1 MNRYDVVIIGS
12 GLGSLLCGYILSK
25 EGFSICIIE
34 KQAVPG
40 GCLQSFRRGENSFDT
55 GIHYIGSMLP
65 GQTLHSYWKYF
76 GLSHSLEL
84 ERMNE
89 DCFDMVSF
97 EGMDINL
104 AQGFD
109 RFAGSLAS
117 QFPGSGN
124 FLSSYVS
131 ALKETVSA
139 FPLYNLELTDKMTKT
154 TWMGT
159 NAWEFLNT
167 MAGEDEVNKILLQA
181 LSGNNFLYA
190 GQKPATPWHQYAL
203 INHSFI
209 GSSWRLKR
217 GSGQIAELLVAGIL
231 SHGGKLLLRKEI
243 RKISS
248 LKNKFLI
255 ETSTQ
260 ESFIAARVI
269 AGIHPQKAISL
280 LEPEMVR
287 RSFRSRIMGMENTV
301 SSFGLYLG
309 LKPGSFPYIGHN
321 IYYHCG
327 RDVWAASEY
336 TGEEWPGMY
345 FLYTPVTA
353 RQSDLTSAA
362 NQGDH
367 SSAANQGDH
376 SSAVCILSYM
386 KFDEVKRWENTMTG
400 RRGSDYLFF
409 KEERARK
416 LLQVVERK
424 FPGLRSLINNMEIST
439 PLTWRDYTGTPEGS
453 MYGIRKESG
462 NYLRTMILPHT
473 KIPGFYFTGQNLNM
487 HGAPGVTIGA
497 VMTCAEILGLEYLFN
512 KIRNAG

>member
-25 EGFSICIIE
+25 EGFNICILE
-34 KQAVPG
+34 KQAKQG
-40 GCLQSFRRGENSFDT
+40 GCLQSFRRGENDFDT

-76 GLSHSLEL
+76 GLSDALDL

-89 DCFDMVSF
+89 SCFDMVSF
-97 EGMDINL
+97 NGRYYKF

-109 RFAGSLAS
+109 GFTGSLSAN
-117 QFPGSGN
+117 FPGSRK
-124 FLSSYVS
+124 FLDRYVT

-159 NAWEFLNT
+159 NAWDFMSE
-167 MAGEDEVNKILLQA
+167 MAGADQGDKMLLQV

-190 GQKPATPWHQYAL
+190 GRKCTTPWHQYAL

-209 GSSWRLKR
+209 SSSWRLR
-217 GSGQIAELLVAGIL
+217 QGSTQITDLLMEGITAN
-231 SHGGKLLLRKEI
+231 GGTLLTRKEI

-248 LKNKFLI
+248 LKEKFHV
-255 ETSTQ
+255 ETASN

-280 LEPEMVR
+280 FEPEMVKKA
-287 RSFRSRIMGMENTV
+287 FRSRILNMENTV

-309 LKPGSFPYIGHN
+309 LKSGSFPYLDHN
-321 IYYHCG
+321 LYHHCG
-327 RDVWAASEY
+327 QNVWAASESG
-336 TGEEWPGMY
+336 GEAWPGMY
-345 FLYTPVTA
+345 FLYTPAVS
-353 RQSDLTSAA
+353 RQGEHASAL
-362 NQGDH
+362 
-367 SSAANQGDH
+367 
-376 SSAVCILSYM
+376 CILSYM
-386 KFDEVKRWENTMTG
+386 KFDEVKKWENTVTG
-400 RRGSDYLFF
+400 RRGRDYKAF
-409 KEERARK
+409 KEERAIK
-416 LLQVVERK
+416 LLEVVERK
-424 FPGLRSLINNMEIST
+424 FPGLRSLIDTMEIST

-453 MYGIRKESG
+453 MYGIQKESG
-462 NYLRTMILPHT
+462 NYLSTMILPHT
-473 KIPGFYFTGQNLNM
+473 KIPGFFFTGQNLNM

-497 VMTCAEILGLEYLFN
+497 IMTCAEILGLDYLF
-512 KIRNAG
+512 KKVRDAG

>member
-1 MNRYDVVIIGS
+1 MNRYDVIIIGS

-25 EGFSICIIE
+25 EGFKICILE
-34 KQAVPG
+34 KQAIPG
-40 GCLQSFRRGENSFDT
+40 GCLQSFSRGGNSFDT

-76 GLSHSLEL
+76 GLSDALDL

-89 DCFDMVSF
+89 DCFDLVTL
-97 EGMDINL
+97 EGRDYKF

-109 RFAGSLAS
+109 RFTASLAG
-117 QFPGSGN
+117 QFPGSGE
-124 FLSSYVS
+124 FLDRYVK

-159 NAWEFLNT
+159 NAWDFMSE
-167 MAGEDEVNKILLQA
+167 MAGPDPGNQKLLQV

-190 GQKPATPWHQYAL
+190 GRKQTTPWHQYAL

-209 GSSWRLKR
+209 SSSWRLR
-217 GSGQIAELLVAGIL
+217 QGSTQITELLVAGIIAN
-231 SHGGKLLLRKEI
+231 GGTLLTRNEV

-248 LKNKFLI
+248 LKNKFQV
-255 ETSTQ
+255 ET
-260 ESFIAARVI
+260 AAHENFVAGRVI
-269 AGIHPQKAISL
+269 AGIHPQRAISL
-280 LEPEMVR
+280 LEPEMVKK
-287 RSFRSRIMGMENTV
+287 SFRSRIVSMENTV

-309 LKPGSFPYIGHN
+309 LKPVSFPYLDHN
-321 IYYHCG
+321 LYYHCSH
-327 RDVWAASEY
+327 DVWTDSEKKA
-336 TGEEWPGMY
+336 EDWPGMY
-345 FLYTPVTA
+345 FLYTPAAA
-353 RQSDLTSAA
+353 RQ
-362 NQGDH
+362 GE
-367 SSAANQGDH
+367 H

-386 KFDEVKRWENTMTG
+386 EFDEVKKWKNTSTG
-400 RRGSDYLFF
+400 RRGRDYKAF
-409 KEERARK
+409 KEEKALK
-416 LLQVVERK
+416 LLELVERK
-424 FPGLRSLINNMEIST
+424 FPGLRSYIETMEIST
-439 PLTWRDYTGTPEGS
+439 PLTWRDYTGAPEGS

-473 KIPGFYFTGQNLNM
+473 KIQGFYFTGQNLNM

-512 KIRNAG
+512 KIRDAG